1 MKKYYFLICSLLAG
15 LAVIHMVSAQD
26 KIIAPKGTQPDP
38 VPVVTQHRITVNGQV
53 INYTATTGYL
63 TLREENGK
71 ERANIFFIA
80 YTKDGVTDPA
90 TRPITFSFNG
100 GPGSSSVWL
109 HMGALGPRRILMT
122 DKGEAT
128 KPPYKV
134 VDNEYTWLDN
144 TDLVFIDPVMT
155 GYSRPADG
163 VDKKEFHGYVEDVA
177 SVGDFIRLWTSRY
190 KRWASPKFLAGESY
204 GTTRAAG
211 LSGYLQDRHGMYIN
225 GLVLISSILNFQ
237 TARFERGNDLPF
249 ALFLPTYAAIAWY
262 HKQLPAYP
270 ELKTLLAEVERFAQN
285 DYTLALMKGDKL
297 TDQEKQYLIGQLQKF
312 TGLSAEYLDQTH
324 LRINIQRFCKELLRK
339 ERKTVG
345 RLDGRLTGHDYD
357 YAGENSE
364 FDPSYN
370 GAIYGP
376 YTTAI
381 NDYVRRELNYENDL
395 PYEILTGRV
404 QPWNYNN
411 VQNQY
416 LNVAETLR
424 QAMTKNPSLRVLV
437 CNGYYDLA
445 TPYFATDYTM
455 NHLGLDKSLRNN
467 IQMTYYESGHMMY
480 IHQPSLV
487 QFRFDVANFM
497 REALK

>member
-1 MKKYYFLICSLLAG
+1 MKKTYCFICSLLAVW
-15 LAVIHMVSAQD
+15 AVASSALAQD
-26 KIIAPKGTQPDP
+26 KIVAPKATQPDP
-38 VPVVTQHRITVNGQV
+38 APVVTQHRVTVGGQV
-53 INYTATTGYL
+53 VNYTATTGYL

-80 YTKDGVTDPA
+80 YTKDGVANPS
-90 TRPITFSFNG
+90 TRPVTFSFNG

-109 HMGALGPRRILMT
+109 HLGALGPRRILMT
-122 DKGEAT
+122 DDGQALR
-128 KPPYKV
+128 PPYQL
-134 VDNEYTWLDN
+134 VDNEFTWLDE

-163 VDKKEFHGYVEDVA
+163 VDKKEFHGYTEDVQ
-177 SVGDFIRLWTSRY
+177 SVGDFIRLWTTRY
-190 KRWASPKFLAGESY
+190 QRWGSPKFLAGESY

-211 LSGYLQDRHGMYIN
+211 LSGYLQDRHGLYIN

-237 TARFERGNDLPF
+237 TARFERGNDLPY

-262 HKQLPAYP
+262 HKKVPTYP
-270 ELKTLLAEVERFAQN
+270 DLKTLLPEVERFALN
-285 DYTLALMKGDKL
+285 EYTLALTKGDRL
-297 TDQEKQYLIGQLQKF
+297 SPAERQSVVAQLQKF
-312 TGLSAEYLDQTH
+312 TGLSATYLEQTN
-324 LRINIQRFCKELLRK
+324 LRINIQRFCKELLRA

-357 YAGENSE
+357 YAGETNE

-370 GAIYGP
+370 ATIYGP

-381 NDYVRRELNYENDL
+381 NDYLRRELKYENDL

-424 QAMTKNPSLRVLV
+424 QAITKNPYLHVLV
-437 CNGYYDLA
+437 GNGYYDLA
-445 TPYFATDYTM
+445 TPYFATDYTFA
-455 NHLGLDKSLRNN
+455 HLELDPSLRPNVS
-467 IQMTYYESGHMMY
+467 MTYYPSGHMFY
-480 IHQPSLV
+480 IHKPSLI
-487 QFRFDVANFM
+487 QFKQDVAKFIKQ
-497 REALK
+497 ALK